1 MRADQTQE
9 LDYLLAFLDVQ
20 DEALFTLD
28 AAGIQVK
35 FTRQIH
41 QRLAVLLIH
50 RSNLQMVRG
59 SFRIVNRSSSHKCPA
74 QIRAFAAVLADNL
87 RIDPIGE
94 DETLGDDPQ
103 ILENLLDTAWDS
115 NDIDV
120 ILLQTHFFTH
130 EQLDMDLVIFLK

>member
-1 MRADQTQE
+1 
-9 LDYLLAFLDVQ
+9 
-20 DEALFTLD
+20 
-28 AAGIQVK
+28 
-35 FTRQIH
+35 
-41 QRLAVLLIH
+41 
-50 RSNLQMVRG
+50 MVGRP
-59 SFRIVNRSSSHKCPA
+59 FRIVDRPSSHKCPA
-74 QIRAFAAVLADNL
+74 QISAFAAVLADNL